1 MLFSS
6 NYTST
11 KKARNVL
18 SDEIRLFRQPGP
30 PGPTGAAGPTGA
42 GAAGIQGVTGP
53 SGIQGV
59 PGTATNTG
67 ATGTTGRTGPTG
79 IQGVPGTAT
88 NTGATGTTGHTGTSP
103 FSKMSGDQNGIYYT
117 GNLAIGTSPSSIT
130 GNTLYIRGESYI
142 LGNLVLTGTVTSN
155 GTILTSDYRIKY
167 NPVSLDGTYS
177 VDNLNPLTYMN
188 TLTNSQDI
196 GFLAHEVQQYYPYLV
211 VGEKDAPKYQ
221 SLNYIGL
228 IGLLTNEIKLLKAQ
242 NIIQQQTNTDL
253 QGQINA
259 INQRIL

>member
-1 MLFSS
+1 MFSIYALRIINFVYICYMLFSS

-67 ATGTTGRTGPTG
+67 ATGTTG
-79 IQGVPGTAT
+79 
-88 NTGATGTTGHTGTSP
+88 HTGTSP

-117 GNLAIGTSPSSIT
+117 GNLAIGTSPSSIN
-130 GNTLYIRGESYI
+130 GNTIYIQGESYI